1 MGVRKTGFFFFCGL
15 MHIWTSRSMSY
26 TFMTGYKQNW
36 SIIPAISSDIECCV
50 EYQTLEE
57 D

>member
-1 MGVRKTGFFFFCGL
+1 